1 MKNKE
6 VAGILSKIADLY
18 EIKGG
23 ESFRVRAYRSAI
35 AQIENMGEDIE
46 EVARRGELESIPG
59 VGKATADKVR
69 DIIKTGSTDRY
80 EELKAQIPETL
91 TELLRIPDVGPS
103 TVRMLWKKLGVTS
116 MGELAR
122 AARDHRIRDET
133 SLGEKGEEQIVK
145 NMEMLRRY
153 GHRLSLGVVLPLAE
167 DVIARLKQT
176 GLVKQISEGG
186 SLRRR
191 KDTIGD
197 IDIVAETDDPKALS
211 EAFTRLPHIQQ
222 VIESGATMTSVLTKS
237 GLRMDLRVAEPGH
250 FGAMLHHFTGSK
262 YHNIKLRGMARDKGL
277 TMNDYGVHRIDTG
290 ETVVPG
296 RDEEEI
302 YRVLGLPLIPVEL
315 REDRGEIEAAGEGR
329 LPKLIEQDE
338 IKGDLHVHTSA
349 SDGKNSLEEMVE
361 AAQQMGLSA
370 VALGRRSPG
379 KVSSAKA
386 GYRYLAI
393 CDHTISH
400 GVTEE
405 RLLAQ
410 IEEIKRLNR
419 TKNEAPSTKHE
430 ARSTKHHVLVL
441 AGAEVHIRRDGSLEM
456 DSRVLE
462 KLDIVVG
469 SVHQRYKMDEEQMTE
484 RIVKGIESG
493 WVDIL
498 AHPTGRLINRREPYE
513 VNFDKVLDAAH
524 AHSTAL
530 EMNTYPDRLDL
541 NDVYA
546 RMAKDRGVKLAIN
559 SDAHA
564 IGELATL
571 RYGVML
577 ARRGWLE
584 AGDVLNTLPL
594 DALLAWLTARRS
606 KVLVPA

>member
-6 VAGILSKIADLY
+6 VARILGKIADLY

-46 EVARRGELESIPG
+46 DVAARGELEDIPG
-59 VGKATADKVR
+59 VGKATAEKVR
-69 DIIKTGSTDRY
+69 DIIATGTTARF
-80 EELKAQIPETL
+80 EELKSQIPESL
-91 TELLRIPDVGPS
+91 TDLLQIPDIGPS
-103 TVRMLWKKLGVTS
+103 KVRILWQKLGITS
-116 MGELAR
+116 MADLAQ
-122 AARDHRIRDET
+122 AAKDHRIRDET
-133 SLGEKGEEQIVK
+133 SFGEKGEAQILR
-145 NMEMLRRY
+145 NMEMLRKH
-153 GHRLSLGVVLPLAE
+153 GHRLSLGEVLPMAE
-167 DVIARLKQT
+167 DVIARLKET

-197 IDIVAETDDPKALS
+197 IDLVAETSDPKALS
-211 EAFTRLPHIQQ
+211 EAFTRLPHVQQ
-222 VIESGATMTSVLTKS
+222 VIESGETMTSVLTTS
-237 GLRMDLRVAEPGH
+237 ALRMDLRVAEPGH

-262 YHNIKLRGMARDKGL
+262 YHNIHLRGMARDMGL
-277 TMNDYGVHRIDTG
+277 TMNDYGVHRIDTS

-296 RDEEEI
+296 KDEEEI

-315 REDRGEIEAAGEGR
+315 REDHGEIEAAKERR
-329 LPKLIEQDE
+329 LPKLIEPDD

-349 SDGKNSLEEMVE
+349 SDGKNTLEEMVE
-361 AAQQMGLSA
+361 AARQ
-370 VALGRRSPG
+370 
-379 KVSSAKA
+379 K

-393 CDHTISH
+393 CDHTITH

-410 IEEIKRLNR
+410 IEAIHRLNQ
-419 TKNEAPSTKHE
+419 ALSTKHQ
-430 ARSTKHHVLVL
+430 ARIRIL
-441 AGAEVHIRRDGSLEM
+441 AGAEVHIRKDGSLEL

-469 SVHQRYKMDEEQMTE
+469 SVHQRYKMDEQQMTE
-484 RIVKGIESG
+484 RIVKGIETG

-513 VNFDKVLDAAH
+513 VNFDRILDAAK

-541 NDVYA
+541 NDIYA
-546 RMAKDRGVKLAIN
+546 RMAKEHGVKIAID

-564 IGELATL
+564 TGELATL

-577 ARRGWLE
+577 ARRAWLG
-584 AGDVLNTLPL
+584 ASDVLNAWPL
-594 DALLAWLTARRS
+594 DDLLSWLSARRS
-606 KVLVPA
+606 RMLVPARTPAP

>member
-6 VAGILSKIADLY
+6 VARILGKIADLY

-35 AQIENMGEDIE
+35 AQIENTGEDIE
-46 EVARRGELESIPG
+46 DVAARGELESIPG
-59 VGKATADKVR
+59 IGKATAEKVR
-69 DIIKTGSTDRY
+69 DILETGTTARF
-80 EELKAQIPETL
+80 EELKSRIPESLTDLLQIPD
-91 TELLRIPDVGPS
+91 IGPS
-103 TVRMLWKKLGVTS
+103 TVRMLWQRLDITS
-116 MGELAR
+116 MADLEQ
-122 AARDHRIRDET
+122 AAKDHRIRDET
-133 SLGEKGEEQIVK
+133 SLGEKGEAQILR
-145 NMEMLRRY
+145 NMEMLRKH
-153 GHRLSLGVVLPLAE
+153 GHRLSLGVVLPMAE
-167 DVIARLKQT
+167 DVIARLKET

-197 IDIVAETDDPKALS
+197 IDLVAETSDPKALS
-211 EAFTRLPHIQQ
+211 EAFTSLPHVQQ
-222 VIESGATMTSVLTKS
+222 VIESGATMTSVLTTS
-237 GLRMDLRVAEPGH
+237 ALRMDLRVAEPGH

-262 YHNIKLRGMARDKGL
+262 YHNIKLRGMARDMGL

-290 ETVVPG
+290 ETIVPG

-315 REDRGEIEAAGEGR
+315 REDHGEIEAAKEGR
-329 LPKLIEQDE
+329 LPKLIEQGD

-349 SDGKNSLEEMVE
+349 SDGKNTLEEMVQ
-361 AAQQMGLSA
+361 AAQA
-370 VALGRRSPG
+370 R
-379 KVSSAKA
+379 

-393 CDHTISH
+393 CDHANMVAPAARRQSPDNAPTF
-400 GVTEE
+400 GA
-405 RLLAQ
+405 LL
-410 IEEIKRLNR
+410 EEIHRLSKRLR
-419 TKNEAPSTKHE
+419 GF
-430 ARSTKHHVLVL
+430 RIL
-441 AGAEVHIRRDGSLEM
+441 AGAEVHIRKDGSLEL

-469 SVHQRYKMDEEQMTE
+469 SVHQRYKMDEQQMTE
-484 RIVKGIESG
+484 RIVKGIETG
-493 WVDIL
+493 WIDIL

-513 VNFDKVLDAAH
+513 VNFDRILDAAK

-541 NDVYA
+541 NDIYA
-546 RMAKDRGVKLAIN
+546 RMAKKHGVKLSID
-559 SDAHA
+559 SDAHTA
-564 IGELATL
+564 DELNSL

-584 AGDVLNTLPL
+584 ASDVLNTLPV
-594 DALLAWLTARRS
+594 DDLLTWLSARRS
-606 KVLVPA
+606 RLLVPA

>member
-6 VAGILSKIADLY
+6 VAGILGKIADLY

-46 EVARRGELESIPG
+46 DVAARGELESIPG
-59 VGKATADKVR
+59 VGKATAEKVR
-69 DIIKTGSTDRY
+69 DILETGTTPRF
-80 EELKAQIPETL
+80 EELKSRIPETL
-91 TELLRIPDVGPS
+91 TDLLKIPDIGPS
-103 TVRMLWKKLGVTS
+103 TVRMLWQRLGITS
-116 MGELAR
+116 MDDLAQ
-122 AARDHRIRDET
+122 AAKDHRIRDET
-133 SLGEKGEEQIVK
+133 SFGEKGEAQILR
-145 NMEMLRRY
+145 NMEMLREH
-153 GHRLSLGVVLPLAE
+153 GHRLSLGVVLPMAE
-167 DVIARLKQT
+167 DVIARLKET

-197 IDIVAETDDPKALS
+197 IDIVAETSDPKALS
-211 EAFTRLPHIQQ
+211 EAFTRLPQVQQ

-237 GLRMDLRVAEPGH
+237 GLRMDIRIAEPGH

-262 YHNIKLRGMARDKGL
+262 YHNIHLRGMARDMGL
-277 TMNDYGVHRIDTG
+277 TMNDYGVHRIDTS

-296 RDEEEI
+296 KDEEEI

-315 REDRGEIEAAGEGR
+315 REDRGEIEAAKEGR
-329 LPKLIEQDE
+329 LPKLIEPDD

-361 AAQQMGLSA
+361 AAQA
-370 VALGRRSPG
+370 R
-379 KVSSAKA
+379 

-393 CDHTISH
+393 CDHTITH

-410 IEEIKRLNR
+410 IEDIKRLNR
-419 TKNEAPSTKHE
+419 RLKSF
-430 ARSTKHHVLVL
+430 RVL
-441 AGAEVHIRRDGSLEM
+441 AGAEVDIRRDGSLEL
-456 DSRVLE
+456 DSRLLD

-469 SVHQRYKMDEEQMTE
+469 SVHQRYKMDEHQMTE
-484 RIVKGIESG
+484 RIVKAIETG
-493 WVDIL
+493 WIDIL

-513 VNFDKVLDAAH
+513 VNFDRVLDAAK

-541 NDVYA
+541 NDIYA
-546 RMAKDRGVKLAIN
+546 RMAKEHGVKLAID

-564 IGELATL
+564 TGELATL

-577 ARRGWLE
+577 ARRGWLQP
-584 AGDVLNTLPL
+584 GDVLNTMPVDDLL
-594 DALLAWLTARRS
+594 DWLEKRRS
-606 KVLVPA
+606 RLLVPA

>member
-6 VAGILSKIADLY
+6 VARILSKIADLY

-35 AQIENMGEDIE
+35 AQVENMGEDIE
-46 EVARRGELESIPG
+46 EVARRGDLEKIPG
-59 VGKATADKVR
+59 VGKATAEKVQ
-69 DIIKTGSTDRY
+69 DIIETGTTPRY
-80 EELKAQIPETL
+80 EELKS
-91 TELLRIPDVGPS
+91 RIPDSLTDLLQIPDIGPS
-103 TVRMLWKKLGVTS
+103 TVRMLWKKLGITS
-116 MGELAR
+116 MADLAQ
-122 AARDHRIRDET
+122 AAKDHRIRDET
-133 SLGEKGEEQIVK
+133 SLGEKGEEQILR
-145 NMEMLRRY
+145 NMETRTG
-153 GHRLSLGVVLPLAE
+153 GHRLSLGEVLPMAE

-197 IDIVAETDDPKALS
+197 IDLVAETSDPNALS
-211 EAFTRLPHIQQ
+211 EAFAELPQVQ
-222 VIESGATMTSVLTKS
+222 RVIESGGTMTSVLTRS
-237 GLRMDLRVAEPGH
+237 GLRMDLRVAEPAH

-262 YHNIKLRGMARDKGL
+262 YHNIKLRGMARDMGL

-290 ETVVPG
+290 KTVVPG
-296 RDEEEI
+296 RDEEEV

-315 REDRGEIEAAGEGR
+315 REDRGEIEAAKQGR
-329 LPKLIEQDE
+329 LPKLIEQED
-338 IKGDLHVHTSA
+338 IKGDLHVHTST
-349 SDGKNSLEEMVE
+349 SDGKNTLEEMIE
-361 AAQQMGLSA
+361 AAQA
-370 VALGRRSPG
+370 R
-379 KVSSAKA
+379 

-393 CDHTISH
+393 CDHTITH

-419 TKNEAPSTKHE
+419 GSSSPGTQNQEPRTKNEK
-430 ARSTKHHVLVL
+430 RFRVL
-441 AGAEVHIRRDGSLEM
+441 AGAEIHIRRDGSLELE
-456 DSRVLE
+456 SRVLE

-469 SVHQRYKMDEEQMTE
+469 SVHQRYKMDEQQMTE
-484 RIVKGIESG
+484 RIVKGIETG
-493 WVDIL
+493 WLDIL

-513 VNFDKVLDAAH
+513 INFDKVLDAAR
-524 AHSTAL
+524 AHTTAL

-541 NDVYA
+541 NDIYA
-546 RMAKDRGVKLAIN
+546 RMAKEHGVKLTID

-564 IGELATL
+564 IRELATL

-584 AGDVLNTLPL
+584 AHDVLNALPL
-594 DALLAWLTARRS
+594 DDLLSWLANRRS
-606 KVLVPA
+606 GLFVPT

>member
-6 VAGILSKIADLY
+6 VAGILGKIADLY

-46 EVARRGELESIPG
+46 DVAARGELESIPG
-59 VGKATADKVR
+59 VGKATAEKVR
-69 DIIKTGSTDRY
+69 DILETGTTPRF
-80 EELKAQIPETL
+80 EELKSRIPETL
-91 TELLRIPDVGPS
+91 TDLLKIPDIGPS
-103 TVRMLWKKLGVTS
+103 TVRMLWQRLGITS
-116 MGELAR
+116 MDDLAQ
-122 AARDHRIRDET
+122 AAKDHRIRDET
-133 SLGEKGEEQIVK
+133 SFGEKGEAQILR
-145 NMEMLRRY
+145 NMEMLREH
-153 GHRLSLGVVLPLAE
+153 GHRLSLGVVLPMAE
-167 DVIARLKQT
+167 DVIARLKET

-197 IDIVAETDDPKALS
+197 IDIVAETSDPKALS
-211 EAFTRLPHIQQ
+211 EAFTRLPQVQQ

-237 GLRMDLRVAEPGH
+237 GLRMDIRIAEPGH

-262 YHNIKLRGMARDKGL
+262 YHNIHLRGMARDMGL
-277 TMNDYGVHRIDTG
+277 TMNDYGMHRIDTS

-296 RDEEEI
+296 KDEEEI

-315 REDRGEIEAAGEGR
+315 REDRGEIEAAKEGR
-329 LPKLIEQDE
+329 LPKLIEPDD

-361 AAQQMGLSA
+361 AAQA
-370 VALGRRSPG
+370 R
-379 KVSSAKA
+379 

-393 CDHTISH
+393 CDHTITH

-410 IEEIKRLNR
+410 IEDIKRLNR
-419 TKNEAPSTKHE
+419 RLKSF
-430 ARSTKHHVLVL
+430 RVL
-441 AGAEVHIRRDGSLEM
+441 AGAEVDIRRDGSLEL
-456 DSRVLE
+456 DSRLLD

-469 SVHQRYKMDEEQMTE
+469 SVHQRYKMDEHQMTE
-484 RIVKGIESG
+484 RIVKAIETG
-493 WVDIL
+493 WIDIL

-513 VNFDKVLDAAH
+513 VNFDRVLDAAK

-541 NDVYA
+541 NDIYA
-546 RMAKDRGVKLAIN
+546 RMAKEHGVKLAID

-564 IGELATL
+564 TGELATL

-577 ARRGWLE
+577 ARRGWLQP
-584 AGDVLNTLPL
+584 GDVLNTMPVDDLL
-594 DALLAWLTARRS
+594 DWLEKRRS
-606 KVLVPA
+606 RLLVPA

>member
-6 VAGILSKIADLY
+6 VAGILGKIADLY

-46 EVARRGELESIPG
+46 DVAARGELESIPG
-59 VGKATADKVR
+59 VGKATAEKVR
-69 DIIKTGSTDRY
+69 DIIETGTTARF
-80 EELKAQIPETL
+80 EELKSRIPETL
-91 TELLRIPDVGPS
+91 TDLLQIPDIGPS
-103 TVRMLWKKLGVTS
+103 TVRMLWQRLGITS
-116 MGELAR
+116 MDDLAQ
-122 AARDHRIRDET
+122 AAKDHRIRDET
-133 SLGEKGEEQIVK
+133 SFGEKGEAQILR
-145 NMEMLRRY
+145 NMEMLREH
-153 GHRLSLGVVLPLAE
+153 GHRLSLGVVLPMAE
-167 DVIARLKQT
+167 DVIARLKET
-176 GLVKQISEGG
+176 GLVKQIGQGG

-197 IDIVAETDDPKALS
+197 IDIVAETSDPKALS
-211 EAFTRLPHIQQ
+211 EAFTRLPQVQQ

-237 GLRMDLRVAEPGH
+237 GLRMDIRIAEPGH

-262 YHNIKLRGMARDKGL
+262 YHNIHLRGMARDMGL
-277 TMNDYGVHRIDTG
+277 TMNDYGVHRIDTS

-296 RDEEEI
+296 KDEEEI

-315 REDRGEIEAAGEGR
+315 REDRGEIEAAMEGR
-329 LPKLIEQDE
+329 LPKLIEQGD
-338 IKGDLHVHTSA
+338 IKGDLHVHTST
-349 SDGKNSLEEMVE
+349 SDGKNTLEEMVE
-361 AAQQMGLSA
+361 AARQ
-370 VALGRRSPG
+370 
-379 KVSSAKA
+379 K

-393 CDHTISH
+393 CDHTITH

-410 IEEIKRLNR
+410 IEEIRRLNQERR
-419 TKNEAPSTKHE
+419 TKNHE
-430 ARSTKHHVLVL
+430 RPRLL
-441 AGAEVHIRRDGSLEM
+441 AGAEVHIRRDGSLEL
-456 DSRVLE
+456 DSRLLD

-469 SVHQRYKMDEEQMTE
+469 SVHQRYKMDKHQMTE
-484 RIVKGIESG
+484 RIVKGIETG
-493 WVDIL
+493 WLDIL
-498 AHPTGRLINRREPYE
+498 AHPIGRLINRRDPMEI
-513 VNFDKVLDAAH
+513 NFDKVLDAAR

-541 NDVYA
+541 NDIYA
-546 RMAKDRGVKLAIN
+546 RMAKEHGVKLAID

-584 AGDVLNTLPL
+584 ADDVLNTLAF
-594 DALLAWLTARRS
+594 DDLLEYLQTRRS
-606 KVLVPA
+606 RLLVPA

>member
-6 VAGILSKIADLY
+6 VARILSKIADLY

-46 EVARRGELESIPG
+46 EVAGRGELESIPG

-80 EELKAQIPETL
+80 EELKAQIPESL
-91 TELLRIPDVGPS
+91 TQLLQIPDVGPS

-116 MGELAR
+116 MDELAQ
-122 AARDHRIRDET
+122 AAGDHRIRDET
-133 SLGEKGEEQIVK
+133 SLGEKGEEQILK

-167 DVIARLKQT
+167 DVIACLKQT
-176 GLVKQISEGG
+176 GLVKQINEGG

-197 IDIVAETDDPKALS
+197 IDIVAESDDPKALS

-262 YHNIKLRGMARDKGL
+262 YHSIKLRGMARDKGL

-302 YRVLGLPLIPVEL
+302 YRVLGLPMIPVEL

-329 LPKLIEQDE
+329 LPKLIEQDD

-349 SDGKNSLEEMVE
+349 SDGKNSLEEMVA
-361 AAQQMGLSA
+361 AAQKL
-370 VALGRRSPG
+370 
-379 KVSSAKA
+379 

-419 TKNEAPSTKHE
+419 TKHEAPSTKHQE
-430 ARSTKHHVLVL
+430 RFRVL

-469 SVHQRYKMDEEQMTE
+469 SVHQRYKMDEQQMTE
-484 RIVKGIESG
+484 RIVKGIETG
-493 WVDIL
+493 WVDIF

-524 AHSTAL
+524 AHSIAL

-584 AGDVLNTLPL
+584 AGDVLNTLPI

>member
-6 VAGILSKIADLY
+6 VAGILGKIADLY

-46 EVARRGELESIPG
+46 DVAARGELESIPG
-59 VGKATADKVR
+59 VGKATAEKVR
-69 DIIKTGSTDRY
+69 DIIETGTTARF
-80 EELKAQIPETL
+80 EELKSRIPETL
-91 TELLRIPDVGPS
+91 TDLLQIPDIGPS
-103 TVRMLWKKLGVTS
+103 TVRMLWQRLGITS
-116 MGELAR
+116 MDDLAQ
-122 AARDHRIRDET
+122 AAKDHRIRDET
-133 SLGEKGEEQIVK
+133 SFGEKGEAQILR
-145 NMEMLRRY
+145 NMEMLREH
-153 GHRLSLGVVLPLAE
+153 GHRLSLGVVLPMAE
-167 DVIARLKQT
+167 DVIARLKET
-176 GLVKQISEGG
+176 GLVKQIGQGG

-197 IDIVAETDDPKALS
+197 IDIVAETSDPKALS
-211 EAFTRLPHIQQ
+211 EAFTRLPQVQQ

-237 GLRMDLRVAEPGH
+237 GLRMDIRIAEPGH

-262 YHNIKLRGMARDKGL
+262 YHNIHLRGMARDMGL
-277 TMNDYGVHRIDTG
+277 TMNDYGVHRIDTS

-296 RDEEEI
+296 KDEEEI

-315 REDRGEIEAAGEGR
+315 REDRGEIEAAMEGR
-329 LPKLIEQDE
+329 LPKLIEQGD
-338 IKGDLHVHTSA
+338 IKGDLHVHTST
-349 SDGKNSLEEMVE
+349 SDGKNTLEEMVE
-361 AAQQMGLSA
+361 AARQ
-370 VALGRRSPG
+370 
-379 KVSSAKA
+379 K

-393 CDHTISH
+393 CDHTITH

-410 IEEIKRLNR
+410 IEEIRRLNQERR
-419 TKNEAPSTKHE
+419 TKNHE
-430 ARSTKHHVLVL
+430 RPRLL
-441 AGAEVHIRRDGSLEM
+441 AGAEVHIRRDGSQEL
-456 DSRVLE
+456 DSRLLD

-469 SVHQRYKMDEEQMTE
+469 SVHQRYKMDKHQMTE
-484 RIVKGIESG
+484 RIVKGIETG
-493 WVDIL
+493 WLDIL
-498 AHPTGRLINRREPYE
+498 AHPIGRLINRRDPMEI
-513 VNFDKVLDAAH
+513 NFDKVLDAAR

-541 NDVYA
+541 NDIYA
-546 RMAKDRGVKLAIN
+546 RMAKEHGVKLAID

-584 AGDVLNTLPL
+584 ADDVLNTLAF
-594 DALLAWLTARRS
+594 DDLLEYLQTRRS
-606 KVLVPA
+606 RLLVPA